1 MHPTS
6 SPREPTAA
14 RGSAS
19 RGKTVPS
26 WFSSIHYSLPLSGPG
41 AVWPGAAPP
50 PLWASVSLC
59 VTGGSADPSQ
69 LQRALRLL
77 TGGRSLIR
85 GRQPGRG
92 GGAGGI
98 VRICISSP
106 GRVEEQPRRPPDSP
120 QPSPSW
126 FPGASALCE
135 GASVPTLGVLEAQSW
150 APVRRQKEARK
161 GGYWEGGM
169 PLSSD
174 PESPPCPCS
183 WPV

>member
-1 MHPTS
+1 MCGQGDLWASSAPTPTPPGPASLQPAPRTPPVMHPTS

-50 PLWASVSLC
+50 PLWASFSLC

-92 GGAGGI
+92 GCGG
-98 VRICISSP
+98 
-106 GRVEEQPRRPPDSP
+106 DSP
-120 QPSPSW
+120 HLHLLSRASG
-126 FPGASALCE
+126 GAAPE
-135 GASVPTLGVLEAQSW
+135 ASGFSPTLSQLVSW
-150 APVRRQKEARK
+150 GLCSVR
-161 GGYWEGGM
+161 GGKCPHSG
-169 PLSSD
+169 
-174 PESPPCPCS
+174 SP
-183 WPV
+183 